1 MKKLLLIVL
10 SVFVMS
16 CDSHTA
22 PKPERLLGKDEMVDV
37 LYDIALLQ
45 SINSFQPAVLDT
57 NNVNA
62 HTYIYKKYKIDS
74 ITFAQNHTYYASDIE
89 DYEKI
94 EKKVSDRIQQQ
105 RDALSPKKD
114 SSAVKKVITPAPAQ
128 P

>member
-1 MKKLLLIVL
+1 MKKLLFIVL
-10 SVFVMS
+10 SVLVLS

-22 PKPERLLGKDEMVDV
+22 PKPKYLLDKDEMVNV

-45 SINSFQPAVLDT
+45 SIKSFQPAVLDT
-57 NNVNA
+57 NNVDA

-74 ITFAQNHTYYASDIE
+74 LTFVQNHAYYASDIE
-89 DYEKI
+89 DYEKM

-105 RDALSPKKD
+105 RDALTPKKD
-114 SSAVKKVITPAPAQ
+114 STAINKVTTPAPAK

>member
-10 SVFVMS
+10 SVLALS
-16 CDSHTA
+16 CDNHTA
-22 PKPERLLGKDEMVDV
+22 PKPEHLLAKDELVNV

-45 SINSFQPAVLDT
+45 SIKSFQPAVLDT

-74 ITFAQNHTYYASDIE
+74 LTFAQNHTYYASDIE

-94 EKKVSDRIQQQ
+94 EKEVSNRIQQK
-105 RDALSPKKD
+105 RDELTPKKD
-114 SSAVKKVITPAPAQ
+114 SLAANKVVRPAPAK

>member
-1 MKKLLLIVL
+1 MKKLLLIVV

-22 PKPERLLGKDEMVDV
+22 PKPEHLLAKEEMVNV

-74 ITFAQNHTYYASDIE
+74 LTFAQNHSYYASDIE

-105 RDALSPKKD
+105 RDALTPKKD
-114 SSAVKKVITPAPAQ
+114 SAAVKNTSQKEILK
-128 P
+128 